1 MKANSRQSIFV
12 FFCIGILLTLVVAC
26 QPQPQTAAEPEQVV
40 VTREIVVTQQVE
52 VREEVEVTRQVQ
64 VEVTPTAAPDVEY
77 PPVRIG
83 LSSAL
88 SGPLADLGD
97 RYTKGMTMAI
107 EDLGGEIMGRPL
119 ELYTADNKC
128 NPTDAVTAIQQLIEV
143 DEVHVILGSGCSGAT
158 LGSLPIILEGE
169 TPQLTVASSNPLIYD
184 ELGVGGNE
192 WGFRINPDDQIMAQ
206 TFSPYIAEGAET
218 VFTLAENTDFGRG
231 AIDRYLVELPAA
243 GVEVLGSEYFDL
255 GASDVRAAL
264 TRVKSLDPDAILIV
278 TTEQLGH
285 VILRQ
290 IREVGIDAAIYSRGS
305 LTTPLMLELTA
316 DDPSIAEGVIEASFW
331 AGGVDRPTEQRFE
344 ERWDISVSP
353 HPMLAYYGVT
363 YVLAPAIECAIAETG
378 DVSRTAI
385 RDCLEQT
392 SVDTPVGHIDFD
404 DHNQSYINMTLSTI
418 TNGQT
423 VLLDTIASVPR
434 DE

>member
-1 MKANSRQSIFV
+1 MKLRFRPSRLVSLYV
-12 FFCIGILLTLVVAC
+12 GMGMLVLLIAVAC
-26 QPQPQTAAEPEQVV
+26 QPQAAPEPEPGEVTREVV
-40 VTREIVVTQQVE
+40 VTEQVE
-52 VREEVEVTRQVQ
+52 VREEVEVTRQVEVQ
-64 VEVTPTAAPDVEY
+64 VTPTDESDIEY

-83 LSSAL
+83 LASAL

-97 RYTKGMTMAI
+97 RYSKGMTMAI

-119 ELYTADNKC
+119 ELFTADNKC

-143 DEVHVILGSGCSGAT
+143 DEVDVILGSGCSGAT

-169 TPQLTVASSNPLIYD
+169 TAQLTVASSNPLIYD

-192 WGFRINPDDQIMAQ
+192 WGFRVNPDDQIMAQ
-206 TFSPYIAEGAET
+206 TFSPYIAEDAET

-231 AIDRYLVELPAA
+231 AIDHYLVELPEA
-243 GVEVLGSEYFDL
+243 GVEVLGSEFFDL
-255 GASDVRAAL
+255 GASDVRAVL
-264 TRVKSLDPDAILIV
+264 TRVKSLNPDAILIV
-278 TTEQLGH
+278 TTEELGS

-290 IREVGIDAAIYSRGS
+290 IREVDIDAQIYSRGS

-316 DDPSIAEGVIEASFW
+316 DDPAIAEGIIEASFW
-331 AGGVDRPTEQRFE
+331 AGGVDRPTEARFE

-353 HPMLAYYGVT
+353 HPMLAYYGVR
-363 YVLAPAIECAIAETG
+363 YVIGPAIECAIEETG
-378 DVSRTAI
+378 EVTRAAI

-418 TNGQT
+418 VNGQV
-423 VLLDTIASVPR
+423 VLLDTIPSQPP
-434 DE
+434 E